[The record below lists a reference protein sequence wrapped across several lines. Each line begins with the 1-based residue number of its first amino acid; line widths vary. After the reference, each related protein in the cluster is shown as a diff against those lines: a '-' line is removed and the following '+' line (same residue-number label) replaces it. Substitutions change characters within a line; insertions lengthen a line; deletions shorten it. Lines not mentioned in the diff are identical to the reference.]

1 MRVLLDTNVVLD
13 VLLNRQP
20 WVTEAS
26 GIWQANDAGE
36 LDGYIVATTLTNIF
50 YVARRLTN
58 LDRARAAVRLCLDA
72 FEICI
77 VDRAALE
84 QAETLNGSDFEDNL
98 QMACAAQA
106 GLDAIVTRD
115 PAGFQ
120 SSAVLVL
127 TPTELL
133 LRLKQT
139 GP

>member
-1 MRVLLDTNVVLD
+1 MHVLLDTNVVLD

-20 WVTEAS
+20 WVSEAAA
-26 GIWQANDAGE
+26 IWQANDVGQIDAY
-36 LDGYIVATTLTNIF
+36 LVATTLTNIF

-58 LDRARAAVRLCLDA
+58 MDTARAAVRTCLEA
-72 FEICI
+72 FEICV
-77 VDRAALE
+77 VDRLALE
-84 QAETLNGSDFEDNL
+84 QAEKLSGGDFEDNL
-98 QMACAAQA
+98 QIACASQA

-115 PAGFQ
+115 PTGFQ
-120 SSAVLVL
+120 TSAVLVL